1 MKLGFLS
8 RQGVGATVMISLL
21 TLTVADAL
29 ADRNEYRNAIRNAT
43 RAERPGVRPPGGR
56 PPINRPPG
64 NRPEL
69 RPPARPPINAGA
81 AAVRD
86 QIRHNARQR
95 YYRNIAVNR
104 RYGHWY
110 QGYGG
115 YRQDNDAFKWLAFT
129 AISLKLLDMVNEEQ
143 QRRHEQAMIDAT
155 SARIGVPVTWRD
167 GNASGR
173 VIALNETRNNEGL
186 MCREFQQEI
195 TVGGRKEDG
204 FGTACLQPDGAWKI
218 VN

>member
-1 MKLGFLS
+1 MVTLIMV
-8 RQGVGATVMISLL
+8 GVGTAS
-21 TLTVADAL
+21 
-29 ADRNEYRNAIRNAT
+29 ADRKDYRRSGNDFRKAVRSAT
-43 RAERPGVRPPGGR
+43 RAERKIDKRPYDR
-56 PPINRPPG
+56 RD
-64 NRPEL
+64 L
-69 RPPARPPINAGA
+69 RDAYRAGA
-81 AAVRD
+81 VSGAVRNEL
-86 QIRHNARQR
+86 RHNARQR
-95 YYRNIAVNR
+95 YYRNIAINR

-110 QGYGG
+110 TGYGG

-129 AISLKLLDMVNEEQ
+129 AISLKILDLVNEEQ

-155 SARIGVPVTWRD
+155 SARIGVPVTWHD

-195 TVGGRKEDG
+195 RVGGRTEDG